1 MFAIDLLK
9 LYGIKRTGTGR
20 CIFTKDEVGWI
31 TVHPNGKGTKGQPV
45 KIEKRTGEILGG
57 LGGKFNGEHISALPE
72 HGRHEEHGAQ
82 ALIKWYNSTQKGK
95 AGAVKSTK
103 VKHSGG
109 AINQRKS
116 ISTASTGNQT
126 ATNWAKNHGS
136 QKRDVKLYPDRF
148 VGKHYTKEMTHKEAD
163 SGKANPNYGKGKPFS
178 VNCQA
183 CVVAY
188 EMRRRGYDVEAL
200 GQSKEFRDH
209 YWDVFKEPS
218 TGGRREFTFIPAG
231 NVGEKKKYAFLDGE
245 VQPGNRYFLYVI
257 WKGGKSAHVVTI
269 SRNQNNELEI
279 YDPQIDKSQ
288 VGKAAV
294 TDYLKETARKRHSVA
309 VIRSDD
315 VEFDQVHAK
324 NAFA

>member
-1 MFAIDLLK
+1 MTSLIDIFNAYGLK
-9 LYGIKRTGTGR
+9 HASAVR
-20 CIFTKDEVGWI
+20 CFFTKDEVGWI
-31 TVHPNGKGTKGQPV
+31 TVHPHGEGTKGQPV

-72 HGRHEEHGAQ
+72 HGKHEQHGAQ
-82 ALIKWYNSTQKGK
+82 ALIKWYNETQKK
-95 AGAVKSTK
+95 PAGGTKKSGANNA
-103 VKHSGG
+103 SG
-109 AINQRKS
+109 S
-116 ISTASTGNQT
+116 DSTAKPASKTD
-126 ATNWAKNHGS
+126 ANWKKNHGNTV
-136 QKRDVKLYPDRF
+136 RDKKVYPDNF
-148 VGKHYTKEMTHKEAD
+148 VGKYYSKEMTHKEAD
-163 SGKANPNYGKGKPFS
+163 SGKVNPNYGKGEPFK

-218 TGGRREFTFIPAG
+218 TGRRREFTFIPAG

-245 VQPGNRYFLYVI
+245 VRSGNRYFLYVL
-257 WKGGKSAHVVTI
+257 WKGCKSAHVVTI

-279 YDPQIDKSQ
+279 YDPQIDRSQ

-294 TDYLKETARKRHSVA
+294 TDYLKGTARRRYSVA

-315 VEFDQVHAK
+315 VEFDQAHAK
-324 NAFA
+324 HAFAW